1 MNARHDE
8 PATKGDLDQLKHQLI
23 TKIDA
28 NSAKIE
34 ANGVKID
41 ANGTKIEANS
51 KKIDANGAKIEANGK
66 KIDANGT
73 KIEANGKKIDDI
85 SATLN
90 RLTSL
95 VLDNRERMA
104 TKEEM
109 NRRLDEII
117 KGQDKMMV
125 VLLRVDQERAATN
138 ARIDRVEGDVDTNKN
153 EIKRI
158 KTKLAMDA

>member
-1 MNARHDE
+1 MDARHYE
-8 PATKGDLDQLKHQLI
+8 PATKGDLDQLKQELI
-23 TKIDA
+23 TKIDANGAKIEANGTKIDA

-34 ANGVKID
+34 ANG
-41 ANGTKIEANS
+41 
-51 KKIDANGAKIEANGK
+51 
-66 KIDANGT
+66 
-73 KIEANGKKIDDI
+73 KKIDDI
-85 SATLN
+85 STTLN

>member
-1 MNARHDE
+1 MDAHHDE
-8 PATKGDLDQLKHQLI
+8 PATKGDLDQLKQQLI
-23 TKIDA
+23 TRIDA
-28 NSAKIE
+28 NS
-34 ANGVKID
+34 V
-41 ANGTKIEANS
+41 
-51 KKIDANGAKIEANGK
+51 KIEANGK
-66 KIDANGT
+66 KIDANSA

-85 SATLN
+85 SATLS

-117 KGQDKMMV
+117 KGQDQMMV

-138 ARIDRVEGDVDTNKN
+138 ARIDRVEGDVETNKSQ
-153 EIKRI
+153 IKRI
-158 KTKLAMDA
+158 RTKLAMDA

>member
-1 MNARHDE
+1 MDARHYE
-8 PATKGDLDQLKHQLI
+8 PATKGDLDQLKQELI
-23 TKIDA
+23 TKID
-28 NSAKIE
+28 
-34 ANGVKID
+34 
-41 ANGTKIEANS
+41 
-51 KKIDANGAKIEANGK
+51 ANGK
-66 KIDANGT
+66 KIDANSTKIDVNGVKIDANSA

-85 SATLN
+85 SATLS

-109 NRRLDEII
+109 DRRFDEII
-117 KGQDKMMV
+117 KGQDRMMV

-138 ARIDRVEGDVDTNKN
+138 ARIDRVEGDVETNKN

>member
-1 MNARHDE
+1 MDARHDE

-34 ANGVKID
+34 ANG
-41 ANGTKIEANS
+41 
-51 KKIDANGAKIEANGK
+51 
-66 KIDANGT
+66 
-73 KIEANGKKIDDI
+73 KKIDDI
-85 SATLN
+85 SATLS

-109 NRRLDEII
+109 DRRFDEII
-117 KGQDKMMV
+117 KGQDRMMV

-138 ARIDRVEGDVDTNKN
+138 ARIDRVEGDVETNKN

>member
-1 MNARHDE
+1 MDARHDE
-8 PATKGDLDQLKHQLI
+8 PATKGGLDQLKQQLI

-28 NSAKIE
+28 NGKKID
-34 ANGVKID
+34 ANSTKID
-41 ANGTKIEANS
+41 ANGTKIEAS
-51 KKIDANGAKIEANGK
+51 
-66 KIDANGT
+66 
-73 KIEANGKKIDDI
+73 GKKIDDI
-85 SATLN
+85 SATLS

>member
-34 ANGVKID
+34 ANG
-41 ANGTKIEANS
+41 
-51 KKIDANGAKIEANGK
+51 
-66 KIDANGT
+66 
-73 KIEANGKKIDDI
+73 KKIDDI
-85 SATLN
+85 STTLN

-109 NRRLDEII
+109 DRRFDEII
-117 KGQDKMMV
+117 KGQDRMMV